1 MSPHFPASNPSLHRL
16 VRALGLKCTLGEYG
30 VPTGDIRKIAE
41 LAVSDKDDP
50 IVGKV
55 VKILED
61 LY

>member
-1 MSPHFPASNPSLHRL
+1 
-16 VRALGLKCTLGEYG
+16 LKYTLGEYG
-30 VPTGDIRKIAE
+30 VPTGDTRKIAE

-50 IVGKV
+50 NVGKV